1 VVAAT
6 SALVVAGLIAVGT
19 AGPVHAVAPRCGITP
34 APAADIAS
42 VPWPQLRYDLAQ
54 LSQISDGR
62 GVTVAVVDSGVDARH
77 PQLRGR
83 VRKGSDLLD
92 ASGDGRLDCVGHGT
106 AVASIIAAGPAEQAG
121 LRGLAAGVSILP
133 IRVSERVEADGTV
146 SGRGLDAAGL
156 ADGLRAAIAHGAMIV
171 NVSISVARDD
181 PTLRRA
187 VEDALAA
194 DVVIVAAVGNQ
205 HDRGDPTPYPAAYPG
220 VVGVGSIGP
229 DGARAAASQVGSY
242 VDIVAPGEGVVGA
255 VPGQGHIGW
264 SGTSFATPFV
274 SATAAL
280 IRAHRPELRQADV
293 VRRLLATTDP
303 APARRP
309 SPEYGS
315 GVLNP
320 IRAVTE
326 VLPSAPT
333 IREEVQRSA
342 GSGPTPA
349 NTGPAPA
356 LGRALAIASALV
368 TAALVIGV
376 SAAAVPMGRRRRW
389 RPGRRPALPAT
400 APPAIAPPAMAPP
413 AMAPPAMA
421 ADDAPTPGTVQL
433 HARP

>member
-1 VVAAT
+1 MAVT
-6 SALVVAGLIAVGT
+6 SALVLAGLIIGGADP
-19 AGPVHAVAPRCGITP
+19 AHAFAPRCGTAP
-34 APAADIAS
+34 APAAEIAS
-42 VPWPQLRYDLAQ
+42 VPWPQQRYDLGQ

-62 GVTVAVVDSGVDARH
+62 GVTVAIVDSGVDARH
-77 PQLRGR
+77 PQLNGR

-106 AVASIIAAGPAEQAG
+106 AVASIIAAGPAEGTG
-121 LRGLAAGVSILP
+121 LRGLAPGVSILP

-156 ADGLRAAIAHGAMIV
+156 ADGLRMAVAHGATVV
-171 NVSISVARDD
+171 NMSISVARDD
-181 PTLRRA
+181 PALRRA
-187 VEDALAA
+187 VADALAA

-255 VPGQGHIGW
+255 VPGHGHIGW

-293 VRRLLATTDP
+293 VRRLLATADP
-303 APARRP
+303 APATRP

-320 IRAVTE
+320 VRAATE

-333 IREEVQRSA
+333 VRDEIQRTTS
-342 GSGPTPA
+342 SGPTA
-349 NTGPAPA
+349 LNTGPAPS
-356 LGRALAIASALV
+356 LSQALAIAGALV
-368 TAALVIGV
+368 TGALVIGV
-376 SAAAVPMGRRRRW
+376 TAAAVPLGRRRRW
-389 RPGRRPALPAT
+389 RPGRSAPRARSWRP
-400 APPAIAPPAMAPP
+400 
-413 AMAPPAMA
+413 
-421 ADDAPTPGTVQL
+421 
-433 HARP
+433 